1 MSDPAVRERRIR
13 ELERSFR
20 RAGLPLLIE
29 DYSATEDVFTRAIPF
44 LALVF
49 VLELLGA
56 LNLEWSTGANA
67 LALLGGLAVLLGAIG
82 IVNVVRGRPFLSV
95 PTKVGLPELAAFV
108 AIPVVLPLI
117 FGGQVVS
124 AMVTGLVNLA
134 LLGAIWLV
142 IGFGV
147 FSILRWAIA
156 RFLQQ
161 LRGALKLL
169 VRVVPLLLF
178 FGLVTF
184 FTNEYWALFG
194 TASTVTFVA
203 AVAMFALLAVAFLLV
218 RIPGN
223 VRDLERASDLDV
235 PLRRSQRVN
244 VGLVIF
250 LAQALLVTFVGA
262 AVWLFFLVF
271 GGLLVTPQIRTDWI
285 GDAGHDLFTI
295 PFLGEQLAIT
305 KELIRT
311 ATGVASF
318 SALYYAVSAAIDS
331 TYRDEFVDQLTDQL
345 QATFADRSE
354 YLRLRA
360 ERDAR
365 ESSGARSAAEA

>member
-1 MSDPAVRERRIR
+1 MSEPAERERRIH
-13 ELERSFR
+13 ELERGFR
-20 RAGLPLLIE
+20 HAGLPLLIE
-29 DYSATEDVFTRAIPF
+29 DYSATEDIFTRAVPF

-49 VLELLGA
+49 VLELVGA
-56 LNLEWSTGANA
+56 ANLQWSAGANA
-67 LALLGGLAVLLGAIG
+67 LALVGGLVVLLGAIG
-82 IVNVVRGRPFLSV
+82 TLNVVRGRPFLSV
-95 PTKVGLPELAAFV
+95 PSKVGVPELTAFV
-108 AIPVVLPLI
+108 VVPVVLPLI

-124 AMVTGLVNLA
+124 AVVTGLVNLL
-134 LLGAIWLV
+134 LLGAVWLV
-142 IGFGV
+142 VGYGV
-147 FSILRWAIA
+147 FSILRWAIV
-156 RFLQQ
+156 RFLHQ

-203 AVAMFALLAVAFLLV
+203 AVGMFALLATAFLLV

-250 LAQALLVTFVGA
+250 LAQALLVTFVGV

-271 GGLLVTPQIRTDWI
+271 GGLLVTSQIRTDWI

-331 TYRDEFVDQLTDQL
+331 TYRDEFIDQLTDQL
-345 QATFADRSE
+345 RATFADRSE
-354 YLRLRA
+354 YLRLRG

-365 ESSGARSAAEA
+365 APSGVPASAEG

>member
-1 MSDPAVRERRIR
+1 MGDSAERDRRIH

-49 VLELLGA
+49 VLELMGA
-56 LNLEWSTGANA
+56 VNLEWSAGANA
-67 LALLGGLAVLLGAIG
+67 LALVGGLVVLVGAFG
-82 IVNVVRGRPFLSV
+82 ILNLARGRPFASV
-95 PTKVGLPELAAFV
+95 PTKVGLPELTAFV
-108 AIPVVLPLI
+108 ALPVVLPLI

-124 AMVTGLVNLA
+124 AIVTGLANLT
-134 LLGAIWLV
+134 LLGAVWLV
-142 IGFGV
+142 VGYGV
-147 FSILRWAIA
+147 FSILRWAVV
-156 RFLQQ
+156 RFMHQ
-161 LRGALKLL
+161 LRGALRLL
-169 VRVVPLLLF
+169 VRVLPLLLF

-194 TASTVTFVA
+194 TASTVTFLA
-203 AVAMFALLAVAFLLV
+203 AVGLFALLATAFLLV

-235 PLRRSQRVN
+235 ALRRSQRVN

-250 LAQALLVTFVGA
+250 IAQALLVTFVGV

-271 GGLLVTPQIRTDWI
+271 GGLLVTSQIRTDWI
-285 GDAGHDLFTI
+285 GDAGHELFTI

-305 KELIRT
+305 KELVRT

-331 TYRDEFVDQLTDQL
+331 TYRDEFIDQLTEQL
-345 QATFADRSE
+345 RVTFADRSE

-360 ERDAR
+360 ERGAR
-365 ESSGARSAAEA
+365 EPSGAPSAAGA